1 MKKALL
7 IAVRVYQVWLGP
19 LLGGA
24 CRYYP
29 SCSHYAAEAIERH
42 GARRGL
48 ALAVRRV
55 LRCHPFAAGG
65 IDLVP
70 ESEPGAMPPNAHSCH
85 PASAAAHQGP
95 ALRTEQAS
103 RTAGAP
109 RQKAPEF
116 GMTNHQHPAREAARE
131 EFAR

>member
-7 IAVRVYQVWLGP
+7 ILVRMYQVVFGP

-29 SCSHYAAEAIERH
+29 SCSHYAVEAIERH
-42 GARRGL
+42 GAGRGC

-55 LRCHPFAAGG
+55 LRCHPFAVGG

-70 ESEPGAMPPNAHSCH
+70 AAEPDPTRVQTHSPSGPAGTSALPSAPLKSH
-85 PASAAAHQGP
+85 APAS
-95 ALRTEQAS
+95 E
-103 RTAGAP
+103 
-109 RQKAPEF
+109 
-116 GMTNHQHPAREAARE
+116 E